1 MNTNDD
7 RLRILTL
14 VKNGRIEINEAID
27 QLRVLD
33 RKEST
38 AVQPDSNASTVPSST
53 PRILRILKTDMLN
66 QKTLA
71 DITIPL
77 DLLQAGM
84 RVGANFYLDLAG
96 LSAEQLDLLLN
107 EPAVFL
113 RLYGEVL
120 LDLEDE
126 NTNEHISLTLQQ
138 EVSTTN

>member
-1 MNTNDD
+1 MNTNDE
-7 RLRILTL
+7 RLRILTQ
-14 VKNGRIEINEAID
+14 VKNGKIEINQAID
-27 QLRVLD
+27 LLRSLD
-33 RKEST
+33 SNEST
-38 AVQPDSNASTVPSST
+38 ATRESTTDTGSPINT
-53 PRILRILKTDMLN
+53 PRVLRILKLDTLN

-96 LSAEQLDLLLN
+96 LSTEQLDLLVN
-107 EPAVFL
+107 EPATFL

-126 NTNEHISLTLQQ
+126 NTNEHIILTL
-138 EVSTTN
+138 E

>member
-1 MNTNDD
+1 MNTNDE
-7 RLRILTL
+7 RLRILTQ
-14 VKNGRIEINEAID
+14 VKNGMIEINQAID
-27 QLRVLD
+27 LLRSLD
-33 RKEST
+33 SNEST
-38 AVQPDSNASTVPSST
+38 ATRESTSDTGSPMNM
-53 PRILRILKTDMLN
+53 PRVLRILKLDTLN

-96 LSAEQLDLLLN
+96 LTTEQLDLLVN
-107 EPAVFL
+107 EPATYL

-126 NTNEHISLTLQQ
+126 NTNEHISLTL
-138 EVSTTN
+138 E

>member
-1 MNTNDD
+1 MNMP
-7 RLRILTL
+7 
-14 VKNGRIEINEAID
+14 
-27 QLRVLD
+27 RV
-33 RKEST
+33 
-38 AVQPDSNASTVPSST
+38 
-53 PRILRILKTDMLN
+53 LRILKLDTFN

-96 LSAEQLDLLLN
+96 LTTEQLDLLVN
-107 EPAVFL
+107 EPATYL

-126 NTNEHISLTLQQ
+126 NTNEHISLTL
-138 EVSTTN
+138 E

>member
-1 MNTNDD
+1 MNTNDE
-7 RLRILTL
+7 RLRILTQ
-14 VKNGRIEINEAID
+14 VKNGKIEINQAID
-27 QLRVLD
+27 LLRSLD
-33 RKEST
+33 SNEST
-38 AVQPDSNASTVPSST
+38 ATRESTTDTGSPMNM
-53 PRILRILKTDMLN
+53 PRVLRILKLDTLN

-96 LSAEQLDLLLN
+96 LSTEQLDLLVN
-107 EPAVFL
+107 EPATFL

-126 NTNEHISLTLQQ
+126 TTNEHISLTL
-138 EVSTTN
+138 E

>member
-14 VKNGRIEINEAID
+14 VKYGQIEINEAID
-27 QLRVLD
+27 QLRALD

-38 AVQPDSNASTVPSST
+38 DVQPDASAATT
-53 PRILRILKTDMLN
+53 PTSAPRVLRILKTDTLN
-66 QKTLA
+66 QKSLA

-96 LSAEQLDLLLN
+96 LSAEQLDMLVN
-107 EPAVFL
+107 EPATFH
-113 RLYGEVL
+113 RLYGDVL

-126 NTNEHISLTLQQ
+126 NTNEHINLTLQ
-138 EVSTTN
+138 

>member
-1 MNTNDD
+1 MNTNDE
-7 RLRILTL
+7 RLRILTQ
-14 VKNGRIEINEAID
+14 VKNGKIEINQAID
-27 QLRVLD
+27 LLRSLD
-33 RKEST
+33 SNEST
-38 AVQPDSNASTVPSST
+38 ATRESTTDTGSPMNM
-53 PRILRILKTDMLN
+53 PRVLRILKLDTLN

-96 LSAEQLDLLLN
+96 LTTEQLDLLVN
-107 EPAVFL
+107 EPATYL

-126 NTNEHISLTLQQ
+126 NTNEHIILTL
-138 EVSTTN
+138 E

>member
-1 MNTNDD
+1 MNTNDE

-14 VKNGRIEINEAID
+14 VKHGRIEINEAID
-27 QLRVLD
+27 LLRTLD

-38 AVQPDSNASTVPSST
+38 ASQSDESTTTVPSSI
-53 PRILRILKTDMLN
+53 PRMLRILKTDTLN
-66 QKTLA
+66 QSTIA

-96 LSAEQLDLLLN
+96 LTAEQLDLLVN
-107 EPAVFL
+107 EPAAFL

-126 NTNEHISLTLQQ
+126 HTNEHINLTLQ
-138 EVSTTN
+138 

>member
-1 MNTNDD
+1 MNTNDE
-7 RLRILTL
+7 RLRILTQ
-14 VKNGRIEINEAID
+14 VKNGKIEINQAID
-27 QLRVLD
+27 LLRSLD
-33 RKEST
+33 SNEST
-38 AVQPDSNASTVPSST
+38 ATRESTSDTGSPMNM
-53 PRILRILKTDMLN
+53 PRVLRILKLDTLN

-96 LSAEQLDLLLN
+96 LSTEQLDLLVN
-107 EPAVFL
+107 EPATFL

-126 NTNEHISLTLQQ
+126 NTNEHISLTL
-138 EVSTTN
+138 E

>member
-1 MNTNDD
+1 MNTNDE

-14 VKNGRIEINEAID
+14 VKNGRIEISEAID
-27 QLRVLD
+27 LLRDLD
-33 RKEST
+33 RHESS
-38 AVQPDSNASTVPSST
+38 AVQPEAGGDRFSAQP
-53 PRILRILKTDMLN
+53 PRVLRILKMDTLN

-96 LSAEQLDLLLN
+96 LNTDQLDLLVN
-107 EPAVFL
+107 EPHAFI
-113 RLYGEVL
+113 RLYGDVL

-126 NTNEHISLTLQQ
+126 NSNERISLTLQ
-138 EVSTTN
+138 

>member
-1 MNTNDD
+1 MNNNDD

-38 AVQPDSNASTVPSST
+38 AIQPDSSAAPVPSAT
-53 PRILRILKTDMLN
+53 PRVLRILKTDMLN

-77 DLLQAGM
+77 DLVQAGM

-96 LSAEQLDLLLN
+96 LSAERLDLLVN

>member
-1 MNTNDD
+1 MNTNDE

-14 VKNGRIEINEAID
+14 VKDGKIEITEAID
-27 QLRVLD
+27 LLRALD

-38 AVQPDSNASTVPSST
+38 SVQADADAPTQPLTT
-53 PRILRILKTDMLN
+53 PRLLRILKTDTLN

-96 LSAEQLDLLLN
+96 LSTEQLDLLVN
-107 EPAVFL
+107 EPITFL

-126 NTNEHISLTLQQ
+126 NTNEHITLTL
-138 EVSTTN
+138 E

>member
-1 MNTNDD
+1 MNTNED

-14 VKNGRIEINEAID
+14 VKNGKIEINEAID
-27 QLRVLD
+27 LLRALD

-38 AVQPDSNASTVPSST
+38 AAQPDASVPTLSSTT
-53 PRILRILKTDMLN
+53 PRILRILKTDTLN
-66 QKTLA
+66 KKTLA

-96 LSAEQLDLLLN
+96 ITTEQLDLLVN
-107 EPAVFL
+107 EPAVYL
-113 RLYGEVL
+113 HLYGEVL

-126 NTNEHISLTLQQ
+126 NTNEHISLTLQ
-138 EVSTTN
+138 

>member
-1 MNTNDD
+1 MNTNDE
-7 RLRILTL
+7 RLRILTQ
-14 VKNGRIEINEAID
+14 VKNGMIEINQAID
-27 QLRVLD
+27 LLRSLD
-33 RKEST
+33 NNEST
-38 AVQPDSNASTVPSST
+38 ATRESLSDTGSPMNM
-53 PRILRILKTDMLN
+53 PRVLRILKLDTLN

-96 LSAEQLDLLLN
+96 LTTEQLDLLVN
-107 EPAVFL
+107 EPATYL

-126 NTNEHISLTLQQ
+126 NTNEHISLTL
-138 EVSTTN
+138 E

>member
-1 MNTNDD
+1 MNTNDE

-27 QLRVLD
+27 LLRALD
-33 RKEST
+33 RNEST
-38 AVQPDSNASTVPSST
+38 AIQPDPSLPNPPSST
-53 PRILRILKTDMLN
+53 PRILRILKTDTFN

-84 RVGANFYLDLAG
+84 RVGANFYLELAG
-96 LSAEQLDLLLN
+96 LSPEQLDMLVN
-107 EPAVFL
+107 EPSAFV
-113 RLYGEVL
+113 RLYGDML

-126 NTNEHISLTLQQ
+126 NTNEHISLTLQ
-138 EVSTTN
+138 

>member
-1 MNTNDD
+1 MNTNDE
-7 RLRILTL
+7 RLRILTQ
-14 VKNGRIEINEAID
+14 VKNGKIEINQAID
-27 QLRVLD
+27 LLRSLD
-33 RKEST
+33 SNEST
-38 AVQPDSNASTVPSST
+38 ATRESTTDTGSPMNM
-53 PRILRILKTDMLN
+53 PRVLRILKLDTLN

-96 LSAEQLDLLLN
+96 LSTEQLDLLVN
-107 EPAVFL
+107 EPATFL

-126 NTNEHISLTLQQ
+126 NTNEHISLTL
-138 EVSTTN
+138 E

>member
-1 MNTNDD
+1 MNTNDE
-7 RLRILTL
+7 RLRILTQ
-14 VKNGRIEINEAID
+14 VKNGKIEINQAID
-27 QLRVLD
+27 LLRSLD
-33 RKEST
+33 SNEST
-38 AVQPDSNASTVPSST
+38 ATRESTTDTGSPMNM
-53 PRILRILKTDMLN
+53 PRVLRILKLDTLN

-96 LSAEQLDLLLN
+96 LSTEQLDLLVN
-107 EPAVFL
+107 EPATFL

-126 NTNEHISLTLQQ
+126 NTNEHIILTL
-138 EVSTTN
+138 E